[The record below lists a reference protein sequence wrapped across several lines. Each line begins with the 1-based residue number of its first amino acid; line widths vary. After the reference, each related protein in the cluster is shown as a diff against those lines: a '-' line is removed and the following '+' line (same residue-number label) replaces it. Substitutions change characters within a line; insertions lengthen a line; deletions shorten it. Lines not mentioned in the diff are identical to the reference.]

1 VTLVLD
7 TAAPES
13 GIMLKAIVLLCVVG
27 AALGLQ
33 RPRGTGERIIGGQQA
48 ARGQFPYQ
56 AQIQYLNGHQC
67 GASIINEHWVVTA
80 GHCVTG
86 LAISYTIVA
95 NQYDILSAEG
105 MERRQVGQRIVRH
118 PQYSGDPIRNDIAL
132 VRVANP
138 LYTPGETV
146 VTPIRLPRQGQNSTV
161 GSDSTVSGW
170 GVTAEGGILP
180 RYLRFVEV
188 PVVDDAECKSAYQD
202 QLIEDQMICAGFRDG
217 GKDACNGDSGG
228 PMVCEDAAGD
238 AYLCGIVSWGLG
250 CARPYYYGV
259 YTEVAAFTNW
269 IENNID

>member
-1 VTLVLD
+1 
-7 TAAPES
+7 
-13 GIMLKAIVLLCVVG
+13 MKAIVLLCFVG
-27 AALGLQ
+27 LAVGLQ
-33 RPRGTGERIIGGQQA
+33 RPRGNGERIIGGQQA

-56 AQIQYLNGHQC
+56 AQIQYLSSHQC
-67 GASIINEHWVVTA
+67 GAAIINEHWLVTA

-86 LAISYTIVA
+86 LAISYTVVA

-105 MERRQVGQRIVRH
+105 MERRQTAQRIVRH
-118 PQYSGDPIRNDIAL
+118 TNYSGDPIAYDIAL

-138 LYTPGETV
+138 LYTPGENV
-146 VTPIRLPRQGQNSTV
+146 VTPIALPRQNQESIVGQ
-161 GSDSTVSGW
+161 DATVSGW
-170 GVTAEGGILP
+170 GVTAEGGIIP

-188 PVVDDAECKSAYQD
+188 PIVADSECRSSYGD
-202 QLIEDQMICAGFRDG
+202 QLLENQMICAGFRDG

-228 PMVCEDAAGD
+228 PLVCEDANGE

-259 YTEVAAFTNW
+259 YTETAAFTNW